1 MCPCALKG
9 HAPAGQC
16 PSTWWPPPGRH
27 YRQHAGAPLR
37 QESSKALTGRLV
49 ALQEERRSLEGENI
63 CTKALQPSNSR
74 EKEAATEQA
83 EPPEPRSALP
93 EPRPA
98 GAQGR
103 RSGGPLPVP
112 PQHSCCSTA
121 ASQRPGLCSQQ
132 HKNTEPSR
140 QGPFRGYSP
149 EKNRKLKIKGP
160 TGKAAQ
166 PCRTQPRHSGEGAR
180 AARRTVLCPRGFEWF
195 HHCLHISFV
204 VLVCSHRCFAMMGW
218 GQVQDFPALS
228 LGNHQ
233 LMRFC

>member
-1 MCPCALKG
+1 MHKG
-9 HAPAGQC
+9 P
-16 PSTWWPPPGRH
+16 
-27 YRQHAGAPLR
+27 APLEQQGEGGSYR
-37 QESSKALTGRLV
+37 AGRATRAKERAARASSCWCPGQEV
-49 ALQEERRSLEGENI
+49 RR
-63 CTKALQPSNSR
+63 T
-74 EKEAATEQA
+74 
-83 EPPEPRSALP
+83 PPRA
-93 EPRPA
+93 
-98 GAQGR
+98 
-103 RSGGPLPVP
+103 P
-112 PQHSCCSTA
+112 PHSCCSTA
-121 ASQRPGLCSQQ
+121 AAQRPGLCSQQ

-149 EKNRKLKIKGP
+149 EKNRELKIKGP

-166 PCRTQPRHSGEGAR
+166 PCRTQPRGSVPQHSGEGAR
-180 AARRTVLCPRGFEWF
+180 AARCTVLCPHGFEWF

>member
-1 MCPCALKG
+1 M
-9 HAPAGQC
+9 
-16 PSTWWPPPGRH
+16 
-27 YRQHAGAPLR
+27 
-37 QESSKALTGRLV
+37 
-49 ALQEERRSLEGENI
+49 QEEWRSLEGENI
-63 CTKALQPSNSR
+63 CTKALHPSNSR

-103 RSGGPLPVP
+103 RSGGPLPAPPPPAAAALLPLRDQAFVP
-112 PQHSCCSTA
+112 NSIKTQ
-121 ASQRPGLCSQQ
+121 SQADRDLSEGIHQ
-132 HKNTEPSR
+132 KKKT
-140 QGPFRGYSP
+140 
-149 EKNRKLKIKGP
+149 RKLKIKGP

-218 GQVQDFPALS
+218 GQVQDFLALS